1 MTWGAEDIFRQNQ
14 QGNNSP
20 SAVKADENV
29 DYFSDIAAT
38 VKKTPKV
45 IERFRLDF

>member
-1 MTWGAEDIFRQNQ
+1 L
-14 QGNNSP
+14 NNSP
-20 SAVKADENV
+20 TAEKSDEQI

-45 IERFRLDF
+45 IHKHIKISHNFLNLNI